1 MAVTDGPMSKVGRI
15 LCLIAETDHLSLVRA
30 FSPVR
35 AQSVSKMNHS
45 FVERTQKTVL
55 FGEGFDFQ

>member
-1 MAVTDGPMSKVGRI
+1 MAVTDGPMSKVSRI

-45 FVERTQKTVL
+45 FVARTQKTV
-55 FGEGFDFQ
+55 